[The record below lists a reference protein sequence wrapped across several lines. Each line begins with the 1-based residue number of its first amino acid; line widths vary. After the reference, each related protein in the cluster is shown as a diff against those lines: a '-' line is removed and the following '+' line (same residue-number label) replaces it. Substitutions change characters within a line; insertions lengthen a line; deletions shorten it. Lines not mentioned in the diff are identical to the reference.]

1 MTDSGT
7 LSPLSEFA
15 TLLATFAGRVRS
27 AQLRAAVAVN
37 QSLILLYWSTGQDI
51 IARDLRRDFPE
62 MTGLSTRNL
71 AYTRIFPAVYPV
83 RQIAQQAVAQIASG
97 HNQRF
102 KKFLKLADHRLWH
115 GRQVNKH
122 GVSRAVIAFG
132 AALVQR

>member
-1 MTDSGT
+1 M
-7 LSPLSEFA
+7 
-15 TLLATFAGRVRS
+15 
-27 AQLRAAVAVN
+27 RAAVAVN

-51 IARDLRRDFPE
+51 IARDLRRDFLE

-83 RQIAQQAVAQIASG
+83 RQIAQQAVAQRASVY
-97 HNQRF
+97 NQRF
-102 KKFLKLADHRLWH
+102 KNFLKLADHRLWD